1 MESILLTKVKYYTFY
16 SKAVMKENGHK
27 ASTYMGYV
35 CTFWDGKLWDWGTT
49 QGWLGWGEPGVV
61 LRRGGLWTE
70 QKFLHACGHISEA
83 EGEPCH
89 WQWPHVLQH
98 SGPWFVHL
106 VEHLSW
112 S

>member
-1 MESILLTKVKYYTFY
+1 MAIRPV
-16 SKAVMKENGHK
+16 HI
-27 ASTYMGYV
+27 
-35 CTFWDGKLWDWGTT
+35 WGMCVHS
-49 QGWLGWGEPGVV
+49 GMVSCGIGVSHRGGWGGESQEW
-61 LRRGGLWTE
+61 WTE